1 MFKNT
6 LILGLIG
13 LLPVCT
19 VQAESYEAL
28 NQKCLALQKDM
39 IAGDLET
46 VLAYYHPAMKE
57 NEKAFTL
64 FQKYLGKRM
73 KNRASYRAKEFLSVE
88 ILSSE
93 EVAIIESDREL
104 PFEIV
109 KKVLVVPKIEIEDG
123 PIFEPACYFVQ
134 EKASGNWYMANI

>member
-13 LLPVCT
+13 LLPVFT

-28 NQKCLALQKDM
+28 NQKCLAVQKEI
-39 IAGDLET
+39 IAGDLEA
-46 VLAYYHPAMKE
+46 VLTYYPPVVKEDEKQFAIFKKHMGKKMK
-57 NEKAFTL
+57 K
-64 FQKYLGKRM
+64 
-73 KNRASYRAKEFLSVE
+73 RASYRKKEFSSVE

-93 EVAIIESDREL
+93 EVAMIESDREL

-109 KKVLVVPKIEIEDG
+109 KKVLVVPKIEFEDG
-123 PIFEPACYFVQ
+123 PIFKPGCHFVQ
-134 EKASGNWYMANI
+134 EKTSGNWYMTNI

>member
-13 LLPVCT
+13 LLPVFT

-28 NQKCLALQKDM
+28 NQKCIALQKEI
-39 IAGDLET
+39 IAGDLEA
-46 VLAYYHPAMKE
+46 VLTYYPPVAKE
-57 NEKAFTL
+57 DEKQFAF
-64 FQKYLGKRM
+64 FKKYMGKRM
-73 KNRASYRAKEFLSVE
+73 KSRGRYRTEEISSVE

-104 PFEIV
+104 PFDIV
-109 KKVLVVPKIEIEDG
+109 KKMLVLPKIEFEDG
-123 PIFEPACYFVQ
+123 PIFKPACHFVQ
-134 EKASGNWYMANI
+134 EKASGNWYMTNI